1 MREAAKELCADLL
14 GTKGY
19 TAFDVATAYKHLD
32 RHAAA
37 QREKDAKIADGF
49 VMHGQRIAA
58 AIRSAPLTGRKA
70 QALRAEIESLK
81 AEIKEGCDAARRFGG
96 EVVGDDDEPKWCV
109 AAAVV
114 AVRASLEAEN
124 EQLKAALAD
133 RPSDAVRRAL
143 EPFARIGLDV
153 LKNHPGWANSVFA
166 GEWCGYRLTYAQ
178 FEAAA
183 AASIALALPP
193 AEPGAETTKRPSLSG
208 PAK

>member
-1 MREAAKELCADLL
+1 MVPGTAAVTGARPMTEPSEVAMREAAKELCADLL

-37 QREKDAKIADGF
+37 QREKDAKVCEAVARHEFEELDAQGSF
-49 VMHGQRIAA
+49 DCAEHLCAA
-58 AIRSAPLTGRKA
+58 AIRSAPLDKK
-70 QALRAEIESLK
+70 LEEFK
-81 AEIKEGCDAARRFGG
+81 
-96 EVVGDDDEPKWCV
+96 
-109 AAAVV
+109 AAA
-114 AVRASLEAEN
+114 
-124 EQLKAALAD
+124 

-143 EPFARIGLDV
+143 EPFALIGLDV
-153 LKNHPGWANSVFA
+153 LKNHPGWANSVFH